1 MQLGAQLIFSIL
13 IYMQN
18 GGEKYLNYLIL
29 TADIDEV
36 CYNLDKISNIIFGLA
51 QNLLN
56 ESDMRENGY
65 KPLETVMVI
74 YFTDGSSAAYSTV
87 DCKISFDR

>member
-1 MQLGAQLIFSIL
+1 MNCCINLYAEW
-13 IYMQN
+13 
-18 GGEKYLNYLIL
+18 GEKYLKYLIL
-29 TADIDEV
+29 TSDDNEIF
-36 CYNLDKISNIIFGLA
+36 YNLDIIVNISFGLA

-56 ESDMRENGY
+56 ESDMQKNGY

-74 YFTDGSSAAYSTV
+74 YFTDGSSAAYSAA

>member
-1 MQLGAQLIFSIL
+1 MK
-13 IYMQN
+13 N
-18 GGEKYLNYLIL
+18 LIL
-29 TADIDEV
+29 TSDDNEIF
-36 CYNLDKISNIIFGLA
+36 YNLDIIVNISFGLA

-56 ESDMRENGY
+56 ESDMQKNGY

-74 YFTDGSSAAYSTV
+74 YFTDGSSAAYSAA